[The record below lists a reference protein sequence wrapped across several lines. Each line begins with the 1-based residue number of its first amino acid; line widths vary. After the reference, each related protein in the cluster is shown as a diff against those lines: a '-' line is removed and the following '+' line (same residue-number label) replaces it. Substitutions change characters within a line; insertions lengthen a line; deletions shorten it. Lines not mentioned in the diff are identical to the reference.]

1 MASHTFCRR
10 HMVQFPDNSST
21 WWWKCILTYLN
32 FKHVWNVRA
41 LLCIHFFK
49 LAPRFRCF
57 PHGNQSKCWISFRNF
72 TGCDITLCN
81 FWALNSATAHQE
93 AKSFS
98 TGFIISSRHVSTSL
112 QLQLPCRA
120 NVQVKERNEFEF
132 CEANNCK
139 PWSPDITRTFKGSVS
154 QLQASVES
162 APMAWFLPRTFHAA
176 PAPARLIAV
185 PSAVSIGFPSRD
197 PHLQRRFLPGFL
209 ERSAWTRPCQHLAYP
224 WRRSLGVQNLA
235 LSCGDDDDD
244 PWCSHI
250 PRAAACKL
258 ITNVCASLS
267 LSPPITIRSPCPSC
281 THTHNIRVF
290 IYMRG
295 KHGKT
300 V

>member
-1 MASHTFCRR
+1 M
-10 HMVQFPDNSST
+10 
-21 WWWKCILTYLN
+21 
-32 FKHVWNVRA
+32 RA
-41 LLCIHFFK
+41 LCIHFFK

-57 PHGNQSKCWISFRNF
+57 PHGNQSKCWISFSNF
-72 TGCDITLCN
+72 AGCDITLCN

-139 PWSPDITRTFKGSVS
+139 PWSPELSKAAYRSCETSLNQRRWPGFCRAHFT
-154 QLQASVES
+154 QL
-162 APMAWFLPRTFHAA
+162 RHHAA
-176 PAPARLIAV
+176 HCGALSCFHPVTHIC
-185 PSAVSIGFPSRD
+185 SDGFCLGS
-197 PHLQRRFLPGFL
+197 

-244 PWCSHI
+244 DDDDPWWWSMMFPHS
-250 PRAAACKL
+250 KG
-258 ITNVCASLS
+258 SS
-267 LSPPITIRSPCPSC
+267 
-281 THTHNIRVF
+281 
-290 IYMRG
+290 M
-295 KHGKT
+295 
-300 V
+300 

>member
-32 FKHVWNVRA
+32 FKHVWNVRT
-41 LLCIHFFK
+41 LLCIHFCK

-57 PHGNQSKCWISFRNF
+57 PHGNQSKCWISFSNF

-93 AKSFS
+93 AKSSS

-132 CEANNCK
+132 CEANHCK
-139 PWSPDITRTFKGSVS
+139 AWSPELSKAAYRSADGPVFAAHISRSSGSAAHCGALS
-154 QLQASVES
+154 C
-162 APMAWFLPRTFHAA
+162 FH
-176 PAPARLIAV
+176 PV
-185 PSAVSIGFPSRD
+185 THSSDGFCLGS
-197 PHLQRRFLPGFL
+197 

-224 WRRSLGVQNLA
+224 WRRNLGVQNLV
-235 LSCGDDDDD
+235 LSCGGDDDDDDDD

-250 PRAAACKL
+250 PRAAACKS
-258 ITNVCASLS
+258 ITHVCASLS
-267 LSPPITIRSPCPSC
+267 LSPSPITIRSPCPSC
-281 THTHNIRVF
+281 THT
-290 IYMRG
+290 IYWYLF
-295 KHGKT
+295 T
-300 V
+300 C